1 MKKIVLILMLLAS
14 VVYVQ
19 YNQKAFANTDS
30 ACSVKC
36 VEPYGLTSSTS
47 RFFSTVTGQNFLAE
61 KIGAG
66 LLKKAIKKNIESGSI
81 KTDLQSYSV
90 RDLKAGRFKSIE
102 ISGKNINAQGVYISS
117 FTLKTLCNF
126 NYIVDNKKGD
136 VIIKENM
143 PMSLSVEITEDD
155 LNKTM
160 LSSDYKR
167 IISDVNSLAGG
178 FFEINSTQ
186 VRLKD
191 NKMYYVLK
199 YNMPFVRKSK
209 EIALCANLRID
220 NGKIVLADTSFVGSG
235 ATLDINKFS
244 KLLNYIN
251 PLDFSAKI
259 LENKDAKVNIKNIKI
274 VDKKITMDGIV
285 TVLKDKE

>member
-1 MKKIVLILMLLAS
+1 MKKIILMLMLITS
-14 VVYVQ
+14 VMYTQFDQNV
-19 YNQKAFANTDS
+19 FANTNTSCD
-30 ACSVKC
+30 VKC
-36 VEPYGLTSSTS
+36 VEPYGLTSNTS
-47 RFFSTVTGQNFLAE
+47 RFFSSITGQNFLAE

-66 LLKKAIKKNIESGSI
+66 LLKKAIKNNIESGSI

-160 LSSDYKR
+160 LSADYKR

-259 LENKDAKVNIKNIKI
+259 LENKDAKVNIKNVKI
-274 VDKKITMDGIV
+274 ENKKITMDGIV